1 MDRISYRY
9 LVDNIIH
16 AKPKETQRRIQ
27 EKIDEVLNITNKG
40 FLSDETTAII
50 ILQVEAEIEREAK
63 CSSD

>member
-16 AKPKETQRRIQ
+16 NKPKSTQEKIQ
-27 EKIDEVLNITNKG
+27 AKIDEVLNITNKS

-50 ILQVEAEIEREAK
+50 ILQVEANIEREIK
-63 CSSD
+63 CL

>member
-9 LVDNIIH
+9 LVENMIYN
-16 AKPKETQRRIQ
+16 KPKDVQ
-27 EKIDEVLNITNKG
+27 EKVQAKIEEVLKITNKG

-63 CSSD
+63 CG

>member
-16 AKPKETQRRIQ
+16 NKPKSTQEKIQ
-27 EKIDEVLNITNKG
+27 AKIDEVLNITNKS

-50 ILQVEAEIEREAK
+50 ILQVEANIEREVK
-63 CSSD
+63 CL

>member
-9 LVDNIIH
+9 LVDNMIH
-16 AKPKETQRRIQ
+16 NKPKVVQDRIQ
-27 EKIDEVLNITNKG
+27 AKIDEVLYITNKG

-63 CSSD
+63 CL

>member
-9 LVDNIIH
+9 LVDNMIH
-16 AKPKETQRRIQ
+16 NKPKSIQ
-27 EKIDEVLNITNKG
+27 EKIQAKIDEVLNITNKG

-63 CSSD
+63 CG